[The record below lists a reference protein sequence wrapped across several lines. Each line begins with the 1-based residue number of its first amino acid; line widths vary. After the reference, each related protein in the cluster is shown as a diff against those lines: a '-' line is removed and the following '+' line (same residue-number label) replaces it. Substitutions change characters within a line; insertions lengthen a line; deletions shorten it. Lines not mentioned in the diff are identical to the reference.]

1 MNSDVS
7 GSLGTK
13 PDDDHRSSR
22 RCPSCGHDLD
32 CNKTFDM
39 AGLPA
44 GVRFDP
50 TDQELIEHL
59 DAKVK
64 DGGSGAHPL
73 IDEFIHTIKGEDG
86 ICYTHPENLPGVT
99 KDGLSKH
106 FFHRS
111 AKAYTTGTRKRR
123 KILADQPDDQQAA
136 SKSTHVAAETRWHK
150 TGKTRPIMVRGQPK
164 GCKKILVLYTNF
176 GKKRKSEKTNWV
188 MHQYHLGELEDEK
201 EGDLIVSK
209 VFYQTQTRSAVVA
222 ADLPVARQGGL
233 LHGSVASSGAAMAMN
248 VQRQQHQVLKQA
260 DGQLRP
266 LPTKK
271 RLHEDVVAQVRVN
284 HGGEKRDHRYMPGQR
299 HFSLN
304 LKATPVPTT
313 SSTSSERLSQ
323 VSTLTTSIER
333 HNPLI
338 PVVMGKQLH
347 SPVRQ
352 FQSEHLHVG
361 KRFNSSTPK
370 GRLASATLAS

>member
-86 ICYTHPENLPGVT
+86 ICYTHPENLPGWPEQA
-99 KDGLSKH
+99 L
-106 FFHRS
+106 
-111 AKAYTTGTRKRR
+111 
-123 KILADQPDDQQAA
+123 LPPAA